1 MTSETET
8 LDFSYDLVR
17 PLFLRNMELKSG
29 NDVLQLFEQI
39 RKNIKLNRTAKSLSQ
54 TEKVTK
60 LQEKRKEF
68 YDGLLKDLLSK
79 KAYALAQIVYAEKMR
94 EKFEPNVGDQLIGL
108 EIFASQKKIDDFN
121 ELFNKLLAEAP
132 AAPVKLVTPATPFVA
147 APTEGETAVAAAVV
161 E

>member
-29 NDVLQLFEQI
+29 NDVLQLFEQV

-79 KAYALAQIVYAEKMR
+79 KAYALA
-94 EKFEPNVGDQLIGL
+94 
-108 EIFASQKKIDDFN
+108 
-121 ELFNKLLAEAP
+121 
-132 AAPVKLVTPATPFVA
+132 
-147 APTEGETAVAAAVV
+147 
-161 E
+161 